1 MKVTF
6 NNRNISMIK
15 EATQLALEDTAE
27 SIETDLIKSQTMPF
41 ASGEMQND
49 SMSVEKKR
57 TLSNSVRILVDT
69 VYARKVYFD
78 PEINIKQTKNPNAKQ
93 YYFEDYISGSKKDLP
108 IKYFK
113 KHLKR
118 RLKQ

>member
-6 NNRNISMIK
+6 NNRNISTIK

-27 SIETDLIKSQTMPF
+27 SIKTNLIQSQTMPF
-41 ASGEMQND
+41 ASGDMQD
-49 SMSVEKKR
+49 IYTSVEERR

-78 PEINIKQTKNPNAKQ
+78 PEINIKQGKNPNAKQ
-93 YYFEDYISGSKKDLP
+93 YWFEDYISGSKR
-108 IKYFK
+108 IY
-113 KHLKR
+113 H
-118 RLKQ
+118 